1 MREQGYFI
9 LLEVRGFKGVTL
21 KLRGTGGYMEEK
33 KNLMNI
39 IVDKLKDLNI
49 EILRSE
55 DEISTFFLNEV
66 LSTDNKEK
74 MLLNFRRG
82 MEMIIKKPL
91 LVTIKSLSTNK
102 IIAVRNDNLLQLLDR
117 RYYSEL
123 QLSSFLDIFKIETND
138 FKSLNILGNEPHLK
152 LIINYILSHYNT
164 TFRKFM
170 NRNEEYFYIYKYF
183 FDNGENIKRVLD
195 YLNSYHYSEDT
206 KTLFDTL
213 DKKLISKEIN
223 QIYDNWLPISLDIS
237 NKCLWNQF

>member
-1 MREQGYFI
+1 
-9 LLEVRGFKGVTL
+9 
-21 KLRGTGGYMEEK
+21 MEEK

-39 IVDKLKDLNI
+39 IEENFVDKLKDLNI

-183 FDNGENIKRVLD
+183 FDNGERIKKVLE
-195 YLNSYHYSEDT
+195 YLNSYHYSKDT
-206 KTLFDTL
+206 EIIYYNLN
-213 DKKLISKEIN
+213 IEEIN
-223 QIYDNWLPISLDIS
+223 EEVKEIYDNWLPVSLELS